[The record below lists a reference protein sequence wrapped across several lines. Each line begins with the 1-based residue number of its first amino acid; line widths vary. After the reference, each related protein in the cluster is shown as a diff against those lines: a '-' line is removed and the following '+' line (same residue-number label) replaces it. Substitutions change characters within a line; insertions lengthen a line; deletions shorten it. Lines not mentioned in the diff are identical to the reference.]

1 MAVGLKD
8 NVVAT
13 LVSDGPVQTV
23 SSSEASMQS
32 VNTML
37 INGCEIFL
45 IIDFK
50 GSILNAVSVST
61 DESWRK

>member
-1 MAVGLKD
+1 MAVGFKD
-8 NVVAT
+8 DVVVS

-37 INGCEIFL
+37 IDGCEVFL

-50 GSILNAVSVST
+50 SSIFDAVGVST
-61 DESWRK
+61 DESCME